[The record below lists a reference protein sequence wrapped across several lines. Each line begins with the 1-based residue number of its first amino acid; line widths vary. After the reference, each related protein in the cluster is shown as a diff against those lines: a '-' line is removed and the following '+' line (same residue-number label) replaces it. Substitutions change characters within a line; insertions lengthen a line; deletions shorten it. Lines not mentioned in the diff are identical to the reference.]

1 MQMGAENRTKT
12 IAALIL
18 TALAA
23 VLVVVRFF
31 PGSTPAAAPPTT
43 SPATASRQ
51 PARRVVETSGKT
63 NSASRSLDPTLRY
76 DWLRASEDTKYEGT
90 GRNIFRDVVEIPK
103 PEKNGTTDHAQNT
116 PPPVPQGPPPPPPIT
131 LKLFITVL
139 AIAGAAVAPSITFQI
154 QRDREEELIHRGVQY
169 SRAVRR
175 YVKKFGRYPMRVEE
189 LENTNN
195 MRFLRKRYKDPVT
208 GQDFKVL
215 NLGEVQLAFGGGIAG
230 ATPVNGV
237 NAVPGVPTLGGAAQ
251 VLGAQAQSSP
261 ASGITN
267 VSQGTASTSD
277 QNKNAA
283 VQNLQGGEGNTQQ
296 PDSSS
301 QAQGSSDSGK
311 TTSQTYGGQPIVG
324 VVSAS
329 KKESIRVFNKKN
341 HYNQWQ
347 FIYDPNSDRGGLL
360 NTPAQPPLQGVAPQ
374 VGQTGQPG
382 QPTTTGPGI

>member
-1 MQMGAENRTKT
+1 
-12 IAALIL
+12 
-18 TALAA
+18 
-23 VLVVVRFF
+23 
-31 PGSTPAAAPPTT
+31 
-43 SPATASRQ
+43 
-51 PARRVVETSGKT
+51 
-63 NSASRSLDPTLRY
+63 
-76 DWLRASEDTKYEGT
+76 
-90 GRNIFRDVVEIPK
+90 
-103 PEKNGTTDHAQNT
+103 
-116 PPPVPQGPPPPPPIT
+116 
-131 LKLFITVL
+131 
-139 AIAGAAVAPSITFQI
+139 
-154 QRDREEELIHRGVQY
+154 
-169 SRAVRR
+169 
-175 YVKKFGRYPMRVEE
+175 MRVEE

-215 NLGEVQLAFGGGIAG
+215 HLGEVQLAFGGGIAG

-267 VSQGTASTSD
+267 VSQGSASTSD

-311 TTSQTYGGQPIVG
+311 TTPQTYGGGPIVG
-324 VVSAS
+324 VVSTS
-329 KKESIRVFNKKN
+329 KKETIRVFNKKN

-382 QPTTTGPGI
+382 QPTTTGPGIQLGTSPQNPAPQPVQPQQPQPQQPPEQ